1 METFGSVPTIEE
13 KYNAR
18 SKDLGRNRMSAE
30 FTTNKDTA
38 AYSPPKHHHY
48 ASQRSDAERDSFLD
62 KVNERLHIRNRSASS
77 GLDSVGTEERYG
89 GLQKRATSSTTS
101 TESSIATST
110 SSGSRSA
117 PKPSSKRRSGKSN
130 QGNFTECGRHSNE
143 WLFNNFSIT
152 GAVKDLLDR
161 RNP

>member
-1 METFGSVPTIEE
+1 MILLYLESPVQHQKRRRE
-13 KYNAR
+13 R
-18 SKDLGRNRMSAE
+18 RMSE
-30 FTTNKDTA
+30 KFTTNKDTVA
-38 AYSPPKHHHY
+38 HLPPNHHHY
-48 ASQRSDAERDSFLD
+48 ASQRPGAERDSFLD
-62 KVNERLHIRNRSASS
+62 KVNERLHIRSRSASS
-77 GLDSVGTEERYG
+77 GLDSIGTEERFG

-101 TESSIATST
+101 TDSSIATST

-117 PKPSSKRRSGKSN
+117 PKSSTKRRPSKPN